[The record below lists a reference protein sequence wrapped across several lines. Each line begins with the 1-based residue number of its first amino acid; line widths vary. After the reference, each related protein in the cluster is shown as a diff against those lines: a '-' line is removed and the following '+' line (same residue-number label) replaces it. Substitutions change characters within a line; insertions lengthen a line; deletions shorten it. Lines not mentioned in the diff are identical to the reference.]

1 MRACVW
7 HTKEQRRGGSE
18 SNFLSVLRG
27 RKLSP
32 TSTPKLL
39 LHPHTAFRD
48 ELTCF
53 FLSSPPPHPPLSH
66 YTGMSPCV
74 RTDKHRKWERV
85 APKDTTYVR
94 RERREEKEEEC
105 TLCVLPA
112 VRDAR
117 CVLCVRCVV
126 CHALCMVCAMC
137 ICCTTL
143 IIYILPFLLPQ
154 VLPLSTPQQRLCP

>member
-18 SNFLSVLRG
+18 S
-27 RKLSP
+27 KLSCP
-32 TSTPKLL
+32 FSVVVSFHRRQHPLL

-143 IIYILPFLLPQ
+143 TFYILPLLLPQ
-154 VLPLSTPQQRLCP
+154 VLPLSTPQQRLRP